1 MKYEVYRG
9 SLCLKDYLFFATT
22 ERGKVYETGEFVHNY
37 ALAYAFKLAAG
48 PYSHEIH
55 EPHYK
60 DELQPLNDRSLYITP
75 AKLLSSPTF
84 RLNQFNTLKEGYG
97 FGKKDRSIGYPDWGY
112 LRLIPPEAEFVF
124 YVLCPD
130 KSCFAEGK
138 SEEETIWFRFFALLG
153 HGKFYVRLGKFMSK
167 ALVRITPA
175 IETKLEEGKPFFSEA
190 LLNWRDVHYQP
201 LFFDMIGNA
210 LPTKLLFNAHFQGG
224 KSIKAIFAE
233 NQEVVLPAEMSFL
246 HRLP

>member
-22 ERGKVYETGEFVHNY
+22 ERGKVYETGEFIHNY
-37 ALAYAFKLAAG
+37 ALAYAFKLATG
-48 PYSHEIH
+48 PYTHEIH
-55 EPHYK
+55 EPHYQ
-60 DELQPLNDRSLYITP
+60 DELRPLNERSLYITP
-75 AKLLSSPTF
+75 AKLISSPAF
-84 RLNQFNTLKEGYG
+84 RLNQFNTIKEGYG

-112 LRLIPPEAEFVF
+112 LRLIPPETEFVF
-124 YVLCPD
+124 YVLCQN
-130 KSCFAEGK
+130 
-138 SEEETIWFRFFALLG
+138 RFALTDEKSKKENAWTQFFSSLE
-153 HGKFYVRLGKFMSK
+153 HGTFYVRLGKFMSK
-167 ALVRITPA
+167 ALVRITQA
-175 IETKLEEGKPFFSEA
+175 VDTKVEEGKPFLSEA
-190 LLNWRDVHYQP
+190 LLNWRDVHLQP

-224 KSIKAIFAE
+224 RSVKAIFAE